1 MNKIFYIMG
10 KSASGKDTM
19 YKALLDKLTPIDIK
33 GVIQYT
39 TRPIRNGEMTGVDY
53 HFVTEEAM
61 MKLKEDGKVIEMRS
75 YDTEEGIWRYATVYD
90 HQFEDHDGY
99 SLMVGTLESFVKMKE
114 YFGKEKMV
122 PIYVEVKDKE
132 RLLRAIKRESK
143 NWYPDYSEVC
153 RRFLS
158 DEKDFSKD
166 NLNAVGINDTNTF
179 SNFDEVLCSC
189 EIAQYIINKVAKDIV

>member
-19 YKALLDKLTPIDIK
+19 YKALLDKLNPIDIK
-33 GVIQYT
+33 GIIQYT
-39 TRPIRNGEMTGVDY
+39 TRPIRNGEMTGIDY

-99 SLMVGTLESFVKMKE
+99 FLMVGTLESFAKVKE
-114 YFGKEKMV
+114 YFGKEMMV
-122 PIYVEVKDKE
+122 PIYVEVGDRE
-132 RLLRAIKRESK
+132 RLLRAINRESM
-143 NWYPDYSEVC
+143 NTNPNYSEVC
-153 RRFLS
+153 RRFIA
-158 DEKDFSKD
+158 DEKDFSKE
-166 NLNAVGINDTNTF
+166 NLKNAGIDIIFNNNIDK
-179 SNFDEVLCSC
+179 ELC
-189 EIAQYIINKVAKDIV
+189 IKTITDYILCQVSKDIV

>member
-19 YKALLDKLTPIDIK
+19 YKALLDKLIPIDIK
-33 GVIQYT
+33 GIIQYT
-39 TRPIRNGEMTGVDY
+39 TRPIRNGEMTGIDY

-99 SLMVGTLESFVKMKE
+99 FLMVGTLESFAKVKE
-114 YFGKEKMV
+114 YFGKEMMV
-122 PIYVEVKDKE
+122 PIYVEVGDRE
-132 RLLRAIKRESK
+132 RLLRAINRESM
-143 NWYPDYSEVC
+143 NTNPNYSEVC
-153 RRFLS
+153 RRFIA
-158 DEKDFSKD
+158 DEKDFSKE
-166 NLNAVGINDTNTF
+166 NLKNAGIDIIFNNNIDK
-179 SNFDEVLCSC
+179 ELC
-189 EIAQYIINKVAKDIV
+189 IKTITDYILCQVSKDIV

>member
-19 YKALLDKLTPIDIK
+19 YKALLDKLAPIDIK
-33 GVIQYT
+33 GIIQYT

-75 YDTEEGIWRYATVYD
+75 YDTDEGIWRYATVYD

-99 SLMVGTLESFVKMKE
+99 FLMVGTLESFAKMKE
-114 YFGKEKMV
+114 YFGREMMV
-122 PIYVEVKDKE
+122 PIYIEVDDKE
-132 RLLRAIKRESK
+132 RLLRAINRESM
-143 NWYPDYSEVC
+143 NTNPNYSEVC
-153 RRFLS
+153 RRFIA
-158 DEKDFSKD
+158 DEKDFSKE
-166 NLNAVGINDTNTF
+166 NLKNTGIDTIFN
-179 SNFDEVLCSC
+179 NNIDEELC
-189 EIAQYIINKVAKDIV
+189 IKTITDYILCQVSKDIV